1 MKKQFLLLVAVS
13 AMILISCQ
21 SPEYKDWKKAYAEYE
36 KAIDEA
42 HSCYGLE
49 KAERDLDKTM
59 DKLVDK
65 YPDNTLSQKEEAKI
79 NEIEKRIDEKYKQ
92 KAQKLCYDY
101 EDDESSASSYE
112 SSTSS
117 DSSENWDEV
126 LDEYEKYVN
135 EYIKCYKKAKNG
147 DVSALSQYVDLLEK
161 AEDLEGMLQD
171 ADDDNALS
179 PQQIKR
185 FEKIFEK
192 LYEVLED

>member
-65 YPDNTLSQKEEAKI
+65 YPDNTLSKKEEAKI
-79 NEIEKRIDEKYKQ
+79 NEREKRIDEKYKQ

-101 EDDESSASSYE
+101 EDDESSASSYK

-117 DSSENWDEV
+117 DSSENW
-126 LDEYEKYVN
+126 
-135 EYIKCYKKAKNG
+135 
-147 DVSALSQYVDLLEK
+147 AL
-161 AEDLEGMLQD
+161 
-171 ADDDNALS
+171 
-179 PQQIKR
+179 P
-185 FEKIFEK
+185 
-192 LYEVLED
+192 